1 MKTVF
6 IDQLNRKVE
15 INFPPK
21 RIISLVPSQT
31 ELLYDLGLDDEVVG
45 QTIFCIH
52 PHNKHQ
58 SKPRI
63 GGTKK
68 LNFDKIAEL
77 KPDLIIGNKE
87 ENDQLQIEELM
98 KLYPVWMSDIKTLGD
113 ALNMI
118 ERVGELVNKK
128 DNALKIS
135 IEIKNNFTQLTHHL
149 SLLTF
154 HSQVKTLYLI
164 WREPYIAVGKNTFID
179 DMLKRCGFEN
189 VVNEPRYPEITI
201 NKLQLLNPELILLS
215 SEPYPFK
222 QKHIDELKTI
232 CPNSKV
238 ILVDGELFS
247 WYGSRLL
254 ESVAY
259 FKNISYL

>member
-52 PHNKHQ
+52 PYDKHQ

-68 LNFDKIAEL
+68 LNLDKIAEL

-87 ENDQLQIEELM
+87 ENDQSQIEALM
-98 KLYPVWMSDIKTLGD
+98 KLYPVWMSDIKMLDD

-128 DNALKIS
+128 DDALKIS
-135 IEIKNNFTQLTHHL
+135 IEIKNSFTQLTHHL
-149 SLLTF
+149 SP
-154 HSQVKTLYLI
+154 KTPQSLYLI
-164 WREPYIAVGKNTFID
+164 WREPYMAAGKNTFID
-179 DMLKRCGFEN
+179 DMLKRCGFKN
-189 VVNEPRYPEITI
+189 VVEESRYPEISVNT
-201 NKLQLLNPELILLS
+201 LQLLNPELILLS

-222 QKHIDELKTI
+222 QKHIDELQSS
-232 CPNSKV
+232 CPNSK
-238 ILVDGELFS
+238 IMLVDGELFS

-254 ESVAY
+254 KSVSY
-259 FKNISYL
+259 FKSLVSSLEF